1 MGQFF
6 SPPRQLQL
14 MFWGSW
20 RSKALSSPSTLMLL
34 AAMIFPML
42 GMVRYDSWTV
52 CLLKVRLNW
61 FPSGK
66 HSSSNVKKSRPNLVA
81 MEEQ

>member
-1 MGQFF
+1 MLESKHLAPSMGQFF

-14 MFWGSW
+14 LFLGSW
-20 RSKALSSPSTLMLL
+20 RSKALSSPSTLLLL

-61 FPSGK
+61 CPTGK
-66 HSSSNVKKSRPNLVA
+66 HSSDNAKK
-81 MEEQ
+81 

>member
-1 MGQFF
+1 MQGMRVAAE
-6 SPPRQLQL
+6 PPFRTSLCYRVRHDT
-14 MFWGSW
+14 GC
-20 RSKALSSPSTLMLL
+20 STLLLL

-61 FPSGK
+61 CPTGK
-66 HSSSNVKKSRPNLVA
+66 HSSNNAKKSQPNLVA